1 MTSTISRPANGQHT
15 RDGRPDPHGNAQGG
29 RGLRVPER
37 HDLRMPAIDK
47 IRPPRPSVPLLERP
61 RVTELIAAATA
72 RHRVTLVC
80 GPSGAGKTVAC
91 AAWAA
96 AAQARRVGWVSL
108 DYGDRW
114 PLRLWGHVRL
124 ALAGIVP
131 GEIARELPD
140 PEDEAFALRL
150 ARAAERLN
158 DPVTLVVDDISE
170 LAGASVLTGVDQL
183 IRHAPPALR
192 LILSGRHPAGLAVA
206 KLRVSGE
213 LAEIGASD
221 LACTPEEAEAYFRL
235 AGLDLSDAQRDE
247 LLARTQ
253 GWITGLRLAA
263 MRAGP
268 GKPATSVTR
277 ITGDEPTVA
286 DYLWDEVL
294 ASLPPDSRLFLLR
307 TSVADAICGDLADA
321 LTGGSS
327 GGAILDQLSRENMMI
342 RPADAE
348 FARTDRTEYCYHPML
363 IDMLRARLRR
373 ELPGESVRLTRR
385 AARWLAARGRHAQ
398 AIRTAAR
405 AGDWDF
411 AGRVLAD
418 AGPELLVPEPA
429 ADLEPVLASFPS
441 SRFSGDPAVAGAL
454 AAAGLRT
461 GDTCTAA
468 LHLDN
473 AQQALAR
480 CGQAQRQRIRTW
492 LQALRLMS
500 AADPALVEQ
509 SRGIAVQAEHAASD
523 APAHQGVGLLWTALG
538 VAELVSMD
546 AANARQSLAA
556 ARRHLHDA
564 RPEFADRARG
574 WLALAEALYGN
585 MIGASELTAPAGNG
599 AVAGQDQLGAR
610 LTSLAAAHVHL
621 ARDEPAAARAALDR
635 CDPDEP
641 AASPDPVAGAVMS
654 LFAAA
659 ARTQLAIATGDLAS
673 ARCVLTRLRYRC
685 LRAGDLGGRPSG
697 TPRTADPAGAPSY
710 PRAGL
715 GQLTTA
721 MLDEFLAPLEA
732 DIAARDGDLSGARL
746 TLTQAEQ
753 DRQPTGGMRLARARL
768 LLAQGDCEAAIAAIG
783 PVLTDAP
790 EVTLNERIAAL
801 VTAAIAARRLGHAD
815 QAADWLTLAVT
826 LAEPHGICRPF
837 LDGGAAARSA
847 LTVLIR
853 PTSHAAAFTAR
864 ILQRFEVAPA
874 PGGISTQTAVATVPL
889 TSSEL
894 AVLRFLPSHMTN
906 QEIAEALFLSINTV
920 KTHLRSVYR
929 KLGVTT
935 RRQAI
940 ACGGKLGLL

>member
-1 MTSTISRPANGQHT
+1 VLASPAGGLMTSTISRPANGQHT
-15 RDGRPDPHGNAQGG
+15 RDGRPDQHGEAQGG
-29 RGLRVPER
+29 RGLRLPER

-91 AAWAA
+91 AAWATS
-96 AAQARRVGWVSL
+96 AQARRVGWVSL

-124 ALAGIVP
+124 ALAGTVP

-235 AGLDLSDAQRDE
+235 AGMDLSDAQRDE

-263 MRAGP
+263 MRGGP
-268 GKPATSVTR
+268 GRLATSVTR

-473 AQQALAR
+473 AQQALGR

-500 AADPALVEQ
+500 AADPGLVEQ

-556 ARRHLHDA
+556 AGRHLRDA

-574 WLALAEALYGN
+574 WLALAEAIYGN
-585 MIGASELTAPAGNG
+585 MVDASELTAPAGNG
-599 AVAGQDQLGAR
+599 GADGQDPLAAR

-621 ARDEPAAARAALDR
+621 ARDELAVARAALDR
-635 CDPDEP
+635 CEPDEP
-641 AASPDPVAGAVMS
+641 TASPDPVAGAVMS

-659 ARTQLAIATGDLAS
+659 VRTQLAIASGDLAA
-673 ARCVLTRLRYRC
+673 ARCVLTRLRYRF
-685 LRAGDLGGRPSG
+685 L
-697 TPRTADPAGAPSY
+697 
-710 PRAGL
+710 RAGL

-721 MLDEFLAPLEA
+721 TLDELLAPLEA
-732 DIAARDGDLSGARL
+732 DIAARDSDLSGARL
-746 TLTQAEQ
+746 ILTQAEQ
-753 DRQPTGGMRLARARL
+753 DRRPTDGMRLAQARL

-790 EVTLNERIAAL
+790 EVTLNDRIRAL

-837 LDGGAAARSA
+837 LDGGGAARSA

-864 ILQRFEVAPA
+864 ILQRFEVAPG
-874 PGGISTQTAVATVPL
+874 PGGTSTQTAVAAVPL